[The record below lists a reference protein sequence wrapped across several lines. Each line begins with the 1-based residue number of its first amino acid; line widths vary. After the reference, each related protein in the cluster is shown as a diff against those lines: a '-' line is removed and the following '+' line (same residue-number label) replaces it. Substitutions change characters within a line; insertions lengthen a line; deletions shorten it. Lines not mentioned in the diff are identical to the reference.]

1 MRIAVDAMGGDHAPR
16 EIVRGAVEAAREK
29 IADIILVGDKRSLE
43 PELVPLQPPATLEI
57 VHTEQVIE
65 MDEQPALALR
75 RKREASIIV
84 ATRLVKEGRAAA
96 VVSAGSTGA
105 QMAAA
110 LLFLGRSGKIQRP
123 AIATIMPTLKGPKL
137 LLDAGAN
144 VDCRPEHLYEFA
156 LMGNLYAARVMGISK
171 PRVALLNI
179 GTEACKGNEQTLGA
193 YSLLKEAELNFI
205 GNIEGRDILA
215 GEADVIVCDGFV
227 GNALLKFGE
236 GMAQAL
242 FTMIGQEI
250 KKTLRAQLG
259 AALVLPA
266 LKGLKKQVD
275 YTEYG
280 GAPLLGVQGI
290 SIICH
295 GSSNARAIKNAIK
308 VASRCAEQGLVSALG
323 QLPGAGYA
331 GEVRQC
337 QPS

>member
-1 MRIAVDAMGGDHAPR
+1 MGGDHAPG
-16 EIVRGAVEAAREK
+16 EIVRGAVAAAREK
-29 IADIILVGDKRSLE
+29 IADIILVGDKRRLE
-43 PELVPLQPPATLEI
+43 SELNPLHPPANLEI
-57 VHTEQVIE
+57 VHTEQVVA

-110 LLFLGRSGKIQRP
+110 LLILGRSGKIQRP
-123 AIATIMPTLKGPKL
+123 AIATIIPTLKGPKL

-156 LMGNLYAARVMGISK
+156 LMGNVYAARVMGIRE
-171 PRVALLNI
+171 PRVGLLNI

-193 YSLLKEAELNFI
+193 YNLLKDAPLNFI

-215 GEADVIVCDGFV
+215 GDTDVIVCDGFV
-227 GNALLKFGE
+227 GNVLLKFGE
-236 GMAQAL
+236 GMAQVL
-242 FTMIGQEI
+242 FTMIGREI
-250 KKTLRAQLG
+250 KNSFRARLG

-266 LKGLKKQVD
+266 LRGLKKQVD

-280 GAPLLGVQGI
+280 GAPLLGVQGV

-308 VASRCAEQGLVSALG
+308 VAVRCVEQGLVTGLG
-323 QLPGAGYA
+323 QLPGLSGD
-331 GEVRQC
+331 GEVVKC
-337 QPS
+337 QPY

>member
-1 MRIAVDAMGGDHAPR
+1 MQIAVDAMGGDHAPG
-16 EIVRGAVEAAREK
+16 EIVRGAVEAARER
-29 IADIILVGDKRSLE
+29 IADIILVGDQRVLE
-43 PELVPLQPPATLEI
+43 PELNPLHPPANIDI
-57 VHTEQVIE
+57 VHTEQVVA

-75 RKREASIIV
+75 RKRDASIMV

-110 LLFLGRSGKIQRP
+110 LLVLGRSGKIQRP
-123 AIATIMPTLKGPKL
+123 AIATLIPTLKGPKL

-144 VDCRPEHLYEFA
+144 VDCRPEHLLEFA
-156 LMGNLYAARVMGISK
+156 MMGNVYAARVMGIRE
-171 PRVALLNI
+171 PRVGLLNI

-193 YSLLKEAELNFI
+193 FNLLKAANLNFI
-205 GNIEGRDILA
+205 GNIEGRDIFT
-215 GEADVIVCDGFV
+215 GDTDVIVCDGFV
-227 GNALLKFGE
+227 GNVLLKFGE

-242 FTMIGQEI
+242 FTMIAGEV
-250 KKTLRAQLG
+250 KKTLRAKIG

-266 LKGLKKQVD
+266 LRALKKQVD

-280 GAPLLGVQGI
+280 GAPLLGVQGV

-308 VASRCAEQGLVSALG
+308 VAVRCVEEGLVTGLG
-323 QLPGAGYA
+323 QLPGVNT
-331 GEVRQC
+331 GEEVIQC
-337 QPS
+337 RPC

>member
-1 MRIAVDAMGGDHAPR
+1 MGGDHAPG
-16 EIVRGAVEAAREK
+16 EIVRGAVAAAREK
-29 IADIILVGDKRSLE
+29 IADIILVGDKRRLE
-43 PELVPLQPPATLEI
+43 PELNPLHPPANLEI
-57 VHTEQVIE
+57 VHTEQVVA

-110 LLFLGRSGKIQRP
+110 LLILGRSGKIQRP
-123 AIATIMPTLKGPKL
+123 AIATIIPTLKGPKL

-156 LMGNLYAARVMGISK
+156 LMGNVYAARVMGIRD
-171 PRVALLNI
+171 PRVGLLNI

-193 YSLLKEAELNFI
+193 YNLLKDAPLNFI

-215 GEADVIVCDGFV
+215 GDTDVIVCDGFV
-227 GNALLKFGE
+227 GNVLLKFGE
-236 GMAQAL
+236 GMAQVL
-242 FTMIGQEI
+242 FTMIGREI
-250 KKTLRAQLG
+250 KNSFRARLG

-266 LKGLKKQVD
+266 LRGLKKQVD

-280 GAPLLGVQGI
+280 GAPLLGVQGV

-308 VASRCAEQGLVSALG
+308 VAVRCVEQGLVTGLG
-323 QLPGAGYA
+323 QLPGLSGD
-331 GEVRQC
+331 GEVVKC
-337 QPS
+337 QPY